1 MIEIQED
8 NIELVKILNNE
19 AVVGNNQKKVQE
31 LIEYKLQIIKRTT
44 SDQITWKKIYNLLV
58 LSICR
63 YYNVCFIILIIFQ
76 HMTLNIT

>member
-31 LIEYKLQIIKRTT
+31 LIEYKLQIIKRNCC
-44 SDQITWKKIYNLLV
+44 KIEYLF
-58 LSICR
+58 SILQQL
-63 YYNVCFIILIIFQ
+63 FTFESIE
-76 HMTLNIT
+76 

>member
-31 LIEYKLQIIKRTT
+31 LIEYKLQIY
-44 SDQITWKKIYNLLV
+44 S
-58 LSICR
+58 
-63 YYNVCFIILIIFQ
+63 
-76 HMTLNIT
+76 

>member
-44 SDQITWKKIYNLLV
+44 SDQITWKSSDENIFTVDPNGTIK
-58 LSICR
+58 
-63 YYNVCFIILIIFQ
+63 FINSGVSVKF
-76 HMTLNIT
+76 